1 MSFEGFDLERI
12 EHQYFFNPNA
22 NACKITK
29 SGTGYVFEYP
39 DGYGAFTPRWRDTI
53 GTRHFEPTF
62 VFKKGDVVLR
72 LISWQGL
79 ADFIAAHQRNPDF
92 AMDFY
97 QKKSQNLP
105 APYTPPQP
113 PAEVAPAYR
122 PCDPLTPEQVRR
134 VAKEA
139 FAANDAYEA
148 YARANLAHDIK
159 NGCYAIAVEGVRPSD
174 LDSIAMQIGDKLET
188 DFTVMAKD
196 GKFLIVIN
204 EIPNPASEEAAARE
218 AAEAEMKAQRENCRR
233 CL

>member
-1 MSFEGFDLERI
+1 MSFKGFDLERI

-22 NACKITK
+22 NVCKITK

-72 LISWQGL
+72 LISWRGL

-97 QKKSQNLP
+97 QKKSKNLP

-122 PCDPLTPEQVRR
+122 PCDPLTPEQVWK
-134 VAKEA
+134 VASEV
-139 FAANDAYEA
+139 FANNGEMSAYSRAERAYDAK
-148 YARANLAHDIK
+148 H
-159 NGCYAIAVEGVRPSD
+159 GCFALAVEGVRPAD
-174 LDSIAMQIGDKLET
+174 LDSIAMQIGEKLET

-196 GKFLIVIN
+196 GKSLFVIN

-218 AAEAEMKAQRENCRR
+218 AAQAEYEAQREKCRR